1 MAEQRVTRYFHAQ
14 TSGRRQPFR
23 QKGVDLGLFIRMV
36 HEFIWISVDRF
47 DPLIATTADHL
58 GNSGIV
64 ITAHGELG
72 IVQPAPPLWTCSS
85 RRCRYTCSVRSSSLV
100 TVPKYISPLQSKLTA
115 ISQQAGTRQLTYPEV
130 IRLSSAPSLRR
141 SGTYFFRLRS
151 AAGLLKHTFQLVFLF
166 GLFSVSHHR
175 AFYHRMVQRQPLKCH
190 DGGSIVN
197 LS

>member
-1 MAEQRVTRYFHAQ
+1 MPKPQAE
-14 TSGRRQPFR
+14 RQPFR

-72 IVQPAPPLWTCSS
+72 IVQPAPPVMDL
-85 RRCRYTCSVRSSSLV
+85 
-100 TVPKYISPLQSKLTA
+100 LQQKGVGVLAVFDHLQGDRPQVYFTITESKLTA

-130 IRLSSAPSLRR
+130 IRLSQCTQSTQVRNVLFSPSL
-141 SGTYFFRLRS
+141 GCRS
-151 AAGLLKHTFQLVFLF
+151 AQTHLS
-166 GLFSVSHHR
+166 SVGFPVRFILCFTPSR
-175 AFYHRMVQRQPLKCH
+175 FYHRMVQRQPLKCH